1 MAVVMFAKM
10 MKLSNLENWGVQFM
24 ANRVNFENLAT
35 TWDFAKSMRMGSLM
49 KTCINLMQERFRSF
63 VYTDL
68 FLRLPADTVLTL
80 LRNDNLSV
88 DSEEAVFEAISSW
101 VRAGDKECD
110 NQRLRLHAPEMLKE
124 VRWCQ
129 TNVEFRSRLVDS
141 HPMFQ
146 ESTSCARFMAQVEQ
160 WMIIADKDKPPCP
173 FNRRRRPPQAI
184 FFLVFG
190 KDKNQDRWSVLR
202 FDPQLEKEERIA
214 DMEKRE
220 YATYSLVGKSI
231 FVVGGDTAQQ
241 EDSTSVE
248 EFLVAERR
256 WRKRASLAVG
266 RSCHAAA
273 VLTEA
278 AGEALLGVFGGYNLN
293 DKYLSS
299 CEVYEVSRDRWFK
312 LPDLREKRSGP
323 AAACLPGDSRVFVF
337 GGANGLLSRLASV
350 EFCQLRADWRERATS
365 SDFWQP
371 AAPMRTARYG
381 LAATH
386 FRGKIIVAGGCG
398 VGGNRLNMVEMFTP
412 PDARCPQ
419 GQWTELAG
427 MKESRSCFALLT
439 STDDAIFALGN
450 DASSFSSFAQRPG
463 NTVETFTAPGGS
475 ADVGKDLA
483 AWSWSS
489 KKPLETLAKI
499 DGAAII
505 RINELARRLDN
516 LPIAAT
522 ADDAAAAAE
531 NASVENRWCQLRDT
545 IQSTALAVLGRSP
558 RHHQDWFDDND
569 AAIRKLLAEKNRLHK
584 AYVDHPTA
592 DKKAAFYRSRRQLHQ
607 RLREMQDAW
616 TARKAEEIQGYADHN
631 EWKNF
636 FSAIKAVY
644 GPPTK
649 GTAPLLSADG
659 STLLTE
665 KTQILQRWAEHF
677 RGVLNRPSTIS
688 DAAIDRLPQV
698 ETNADLDL
706 PPSLQ
711 ETIRVVQQLS
721 SGKAPGSDAI
731 PAEVYKHGGPQL
743 MDHLTAL
750 FQEMWRQGEVPQ
762 DFKDATIV
770 HLYKRKGNR
779 QICDNHR
786 GISLLNIAGKI
797 FARILLNR
805 LNNHLEQGL
814 LPESQCGF
822 RRHRGT
828 TDMIFAARQLQEKCQ
843 EMRTHLYST
852 FVDLTK
858 AFDTVNREGL
868 WKIMQKFGCPERF
881 TQMVRQ
887 LHDGMMAR
895 VTDNRAVSEAFAVT
909 NGVKQGCVLAPT
921 LFSLMFAVMLMDAY
935 RGDERPGIRI
945 AYRTDGHLLNQRR
958 MHFQSHVSTTTV
970 HELPLAEDCALNTA

>member
-1 MAVVMFAKM
+1 
-10 MKLSNLENWGVQFM
+10 M
-24 ANRVNFENLAT
+24 ANRVNLENLAT

-49 KTCINLMQERFRSF
+49 ETCINLMQEQFRSL
-63 VYTDL
+63 VSTDL

-80 LRNDNLSV
+80 LRNDHLSV

-129 TNVEFRSRLVDS
+129 TTLQFRSRLVDT

-146 ESTSCARFMAQVEQ
+146 DNNSCGRFMAQVEQ
-160 WMIIADKDKPPCP
+160 WIYNADKDKPPCP
-173 FNRRRRPPQAI
+173 FNGRWRAPQAI

-190 KDKNQDRWSVLR
+190 KDKDQDRWSVRR

-214 DMEKRE
+214 DMEKRVD
-220 YATYSLVGKSI
+220 ATYSLVGESI
-231 FVVGGDTAQQ
+231 FVVGGNTAQGRY
-241 EDSTSVE
+241 STSVE

-266 RSCHAAA
+266 RIWHAAA
-273 VLTEA
+273 ILTEA
-278 AGEALLGVFGGYNLN
+278 GGEALIGVFGGWGNGGP
-293 DKYLSS
+293 LSS

-337 GGANGLLSRLASV
+337 GGWNVSSSRLASV
-350 EFCQLRADWRERATS
+350 EFCHLRADWRERATS

-371 AAPMRTARYG
+371 AAPMRTARSQM
-381 LAATH
+381 AATH
-386 FRGKIIVAGGCG
+386 FRGKIIVAGGSDG
-398 VGGNRLNMVEMFTP
+398 KNRLNVVEMFTP

-427 MKESRSCFALLT
+427 MKEPRAYFALLT
-439 STDDAIFALGN
+439 STDDAVFALGCWN
-450 DASSFSSFAQRPG
+450 GSG

-475 ADVGKDLA
+475 TDVSNDLT

-489 KKPLETLAKI
+489 KKPLETLDRIA
-499 DGAAII
+499 GAASIRMTVQHLSSGKAPASDASSAEVYKHDGPQFMEHLMALFQEMWRQGEVPQDFKGATII
-505 RINELARRLDN
+505 YLFKRIGNRQLCGNHRGICLLN
-516 LPIAAT
+516 IAGKIFAH
-522 ADDAAAAAE
+522 
-531 NASVENRWCQLRDT
+531 
-545 IQSTALAVLGRSP
+545 I
-558 RHHQDWFDDND
+558 
-569 AAIRKLLAEKNRLHK
+569 LLNRLHNYLDQSVLAK
-584 AYVDHPTA
+584 SQCGFRRYRGIMDRIF
-592 DKKAAFYRSRRQLHQ
+592 AARQLQ
-607 RLREMQDAW
+607 KKRQEMRTHLHFTFMD
-616 TARKAEEIQGYADHN
+616 
-631 EWKNF
+631 
-636 FSAIKAVY
+636 
-644 GPPTK
+644 PPTK

-665 KTQILQRWAEHF
+665 KKQILQRWAEHF
-677 RGVLNRPSTIS
+677 RGVLNRPSAIS
-688 DAAIDRLPQV
+688 DAASTACRK
-698 ETNADLDL
+698 A
-706 PPSLQ
+706 
-711 ETIRVVQQLS
+711 VQQLS

-731 PAEVYKHGGPQL
+731 PAEVYKNGGPQL
-743 MDHLTAL
+743 MHHLTAL

-868 WKIMQKFGCPERF
+868 WKIMQKFGFP
-881 TQMVRQ
+881 
-887 LHDGMMAR
+887 
-895 VTDNRAVSEAFAVT
+895 
-909 NGVKQGCVLAPT
+909 
-921 LFSLMFAVMLMDAY
+921 
-935 RGDERPGIRI
+935 
-945 AYRTDGHLLNQRR
+945 
-958 MHFQSHVSTTTV
+958 
-970 HELPLAEDCALNTA
+970 